1 MHNEHK
7 GAKREKCKCIDCL
20 APGKRQNKANKSICH
35 KKEGCKMMVRQ
46 YDRVLLKSGNQAS
59 IVEVFE
65 DGSFL
70 ADIDRDGDTY
80 TEEIAKEEI
89 QKIIS

>member
-1 MHNEHK
+1 
-7 GAKREKCKCIDCL
+7 
-20 APGKRQNKANKSICH
+20 
-35 KKEGCKMMVRQ
+35 MMVRQ

-70 ADIDRDGDTY
+70 ADIDWDGDTY

>member
-1 MHNEHK
+1 
-7 GAKREKCKCIDCL
+7 
-20 APGKRQNKANKSICH
+20 
-35 KKEGCKMMVRQ
+35 MMVRQ